1 MCRATLAALAILV
14 SGCAGTVITN
24 DGDRVVLE
32 HDMGV
37 DPERTHQV
45 ALKACAQSGKPKAK
59 LIATT
64 NKNPSFKKGFG
75 AQLSTFECTR

>member
-1 MCRATLAALAILV
+1 MHRAALVAIAMLIC
-14 SGCAGTVITN
+14 GCAGTIVSN
-24 DGDRVVLE
+24 DGERVVLE

-37 DPERTHQV
+37 DPERTHQI
-45 ALKACAQSGKPKAK
+45 ALKACAQSGKPNAK

-64 NKNPSFKKGFG
+64 NKNPSFTKGFG